1 MGSQRVANDLMT
13 KQQQSERA
21 FKSAITKDGKHWTS
35 QSSKLHPSTEVS
47 GSTVTLLNP
56 RWIQSALLK
65 GPSESSDQK
74 KSCL

>member
-21 FKSAITKDGKHWTS
+21 FKSEITKDGKHWTS
-35 QSSKLHPSTEVS
+35 QSSKLHLSTEVS